1 MKNILIIQG
10 HPDSESFCG
19 SLADAYQKGA
29 KKAKHRI
36 RRINISDIKFDPIL
50 HKGYNRIQPLEPCLV
65 QAQKDILWA
74 DHIVWIFP
82 TWWGSL
88 PALLKG
94 FIDRTILPGFGF
106 KYTGPNTWKRSL
118 KGKSS
123 RIITTMGG
131 KAFLYKLIG
140 SPGVRALKY
149 PTLIFC
155 GISPVRTT
163 MFGGI
168 RKNTPVKKLN
178 KIINKVSKLGA
189 QGK

>member
-10 HPDSESFCG
+10 HPDSQSFCS
-19 SLADAYQKGA
+19 SLADVYQEGA
-29 KKAKHRI
+29 KKSKHKI
-36 RRINISDIKFDPIL
+36 RRINLGDIKFDPIL
-50 HKGYNRIQPLEPCLV
+50 HHGYNKIQTLESDLL

-74 DHIVWIFP
+74 NHIVWIFP
-82 TWWGSL
+82 TWWGTM
-88 PALLKG
+88 PAILKG

-106 KYTGPNTWKRSL
+106 KYTGPNTWKSFL

-123 RIITTMGG
+123 SIITTMGG
-131 KAFLYKLIG
+131 KKLLYKLIG
-140 SPGVRALKY
+140 APGIRALKY

-155 GISPVRTT
+155 GIHPVRIT

-178 KIINKVSKLGA
+178 KAINKVRKLGEKA
-189 QGK
+189 K